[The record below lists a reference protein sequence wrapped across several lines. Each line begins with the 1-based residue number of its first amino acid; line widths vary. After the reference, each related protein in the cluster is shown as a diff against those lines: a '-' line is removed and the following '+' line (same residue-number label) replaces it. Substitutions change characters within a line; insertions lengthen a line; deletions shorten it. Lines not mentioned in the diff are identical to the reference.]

1 MNYDEKDLIEY
12 MLTSYQ
18 EHNNIQY
25 MYDECL
31 KIVYNVVIYND
42 FLENILDIINEYG
55 GVSIITDIYNKKY
68 KNSTILEID
77 IYNRLQFYE
86 LLAFI
91 GIFDTVITKV
101 LNNIYGKVIDNNDID
116 NICSSFTNVQL

>member
-42 FLENILDIINEYG
+42 FLENIIDIINEYG
-55 GVSIITDIYNKKY
+55 GISKINELYNQKY

-116 NICSSFTNVQL
+116 NICSSIINIQL

>member
-1 MNYDEKDLIEY
+1 

-55 GVSIITDIYNKKY
+55 GISIINDIYNKKY

-77 IYNRLQFYE
+77 INNKLQFYE

-101 LNNIYGKVIDNNDID
+101 LNNIYGKAIDNNDID
-116 NICSSFTNVQL
+116 NICSSFTNVQF